1 MFFFSSR
8 RRHTRCSLVTGV
20 QTCAL
25 PILLTAENQDE
36 VAAVLGHEISH
47 VTQRHIVRA
56 VEAARKD
63 QLPIM
68 LGMLAGIVIGAT
80 GNGDAVEA
88 AVAGGNGLIMQRQ
101 INFTRGSEQEADR
114 IGIQLLAR
122 AGLDPTAMANF
133 FSLMQL
139 ATRSGGLGPPE
150 FLRTHPVHP

>member
-88 AVAGGNGLIMQRQ
+88 AVAGGNGQIGRAACRARVGQYVLISVVGV
-101 INFTRGSEQEADR
+101 I
-114 IGIQLLAR
+114 LKKKK
-122 AGLDPTAMANF
+122 
-133 FSLMQL
+133 
-139 ATRSGGLGPPE
+139 
-150 FLRTHPVHP
+150 